1 MTARRLARECARRA
15 VASTTAATART
26 TTAATTTATRC
37 VQTSSLARFA
47 APVRAFSPNAK
58 PRSLETA
65 ATKDGDV
72 VPERSLTGWRRV
84 ALTLGGYFSPES
96 RRVRGGERLYEE
108 VTRATAIDALYDA
121 HAVEK
126 TFASRHAMMCLHL
139 SLIHI

>member
-65 ATKDGDV
+65 ATKDARR
-72 VPERSLTGWRRV
+72 RSRALAHRLAAGGADAGWI
-84 ALTLGGYFSPES
+84 F
-96 RRVRGGERLYEE
+96 
-108 VTRATAIDALYDA
+108 
-121 HAVEK
+121 
-126 TFASRHAMMCLHL
+126 
-139 SLIHI
+139 